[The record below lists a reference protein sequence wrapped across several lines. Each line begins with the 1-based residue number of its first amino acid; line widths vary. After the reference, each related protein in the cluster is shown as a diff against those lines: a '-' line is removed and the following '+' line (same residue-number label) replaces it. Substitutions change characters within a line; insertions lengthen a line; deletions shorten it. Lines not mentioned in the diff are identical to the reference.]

1 MQPTPCLTVHLQQA
15 LDSVALYGVCCHSLR
30 QSFALFCGEC
40 AQCCHALT
48 HAELCCVVWYQY
60 AATQAELEAAIR
72 DISALLEDS
81 SAPNVFDQTL
91 AKEVRIPPQTVAK
104 EMRIPPA
111 R

>member
-1 MQPTPCLTVHLQQA
+1 
-15 LDSVALYGVCCHSLR
+15 
-30 QSFALFCGEC
+30 
-40 AQCCHALT
+40 
-48 HAELCCVVWYQY
+48 VWYQY

-91 AKEVRIPPQTVAK
+91 AKEVRIPP
-104 EMRIPPA
+104 A